1 MTKQQNIYLSGTIA
15 YHHRILFIYLALRKK
30 FLNANHKTIIGMESI
45 KLLY

>member
-1 MTKQQNIYLSGTIA
+1 MTKQQNIYLSGTIV